1 MKELFKLAAV
11 ITMEGLEDVR
21 KGLTTIDKE
30 AKRTTKTLTKVGE
43 EIAKIGVRLT
53 KAITLPVAGLSAAVL
68 KFGSDFDQ
76 AMTNSMSIMGNLSDA
91 MKRDLAQTAR
101 DVSKQTVFSA
111 KQLAEAYEFL
121 ASAGYDATQSMK
133 ILPVVAKFAQAGN
146 FDLARATTLAAD
158 SQKALGLASKDTAE
172 NIANLTRISDVLIK
186 ANTLANGSA
195 EQFAE
200 ALTNKA
206 AAALRLV
213 NKSVEEGV
221 AVLAV
226 YADQGTKGAAAG
238 ESLNIVMRDLQKTS
252 INNKAVFEQ
261 FRVSVYDTSGN
272 MRHMADIIADLE
284 KALSGM
290 SDEQKRAALMT
301 LGFQDRSVSAIMTL
315 IGMSDAIRNYETQL
329 RQASGFTED
338 VANKRMESF
347 NNKLKALRN
356 ILVDAALGL
365 WEVAKPVIN
374 DTLIPAFEKG
384 VKKISEFVKW
394 FADLPKVVQTT
405 ALKIT
410 LLVAALGPFLTALG
424 KTLTLFKELKIV
436 IKSVNLLLR
445 GNPFGVAAVAIT
457 GIAVAVNKTVSA
469 WQKWKDEIGEKVE
482 RKQVEQMTRDVSE
495 LIALYAELEDMRYGA
510 IIDDQRFK
518 EASDRIKELET
529 NLADLGYEFTG
540 SFGSKLQQ
548 AEGLFDKL
556 TETTKENTKEVKT
569 NAETVIV
576 DAEAIKKLNEEQA
589 KLLEKRRK
597 LLEDRSALEDEY
609 ANKVFEQHANDIEIL
624 DKKYREELLRAEEL
638 GADKLNIE
646 KWYQTEKQRIID
658 QAAFDYE
665 QSKNKEVE
673 EAQKTADRIAEI
685 DKELAETR
693 KRLER
698 EVAEERR
705 EKASSV
711 FYFIDGVF
719 RDLGDVISG
728 FNANRMTEINNW
740 ERRQIEAVQNSTL
753 SEEEKQKKMEEIEKK
768 AELRQKAFK
777 RKQAV
782 ADKALGIFS
791 VVINTA
797 QAIMKGFASLP
808 PWAAAVNAAVVGAL
822 GTIQAGVIAAQ
833 PIPLAEGAYLKGSE
847 AGIYTNLAER
857 NTDEIVFPVE
867 KGVDIMANKLASK
880 LAMPEQSPVQPSRIR
895 DVHVHISSMIP
906 DDAVVKKV
914 GREIERVM
922 SFDRQRL
929 GATA

>member
-30 AKRTTKTLTKVGE
+30 AKKTTKTLTKVGE
-43 EIAKIGVRLT
+43 DIAKIGVRLT
-53 KAITLPVAGLSAAVL
+53 KAITLPIVGLSAAVL

-76 AMTNSMSIMGNLSDA
+76 AMTSSMSIMGDLSDA

-121 ASAGYDATQSMK
+121 ASAGYDAAQSMK

-186 ANTLANGSA
+186 VNTLANGSA

-221 AVLAV
+221 AVLAA

-261 FRVSVYDTSGN
+261 FRISVYDTSGN
-272 MRHMADIIADLE
+272 MRNMADIIADLE

-315 IGMSDAIRNYETQL
+315 VGMSDAIRNYETQL

-394 FADLPKVVQTT
+394 FADLPKGVQTT
-405 ALKIT
+405 TLKIT
-410 LLVAALGPFLTALG
+410 LLVAALGPFLTVLG

-436 IKSVNLLLR
+436 IKSVNLLLL

-457 GIAVAVNKTVSA
+457 GIAVAVSKTVSA

-510 IIDDQRFK
+510 IIEDDRFK

-529 NLADLGYEFTG
+529 NLGDLGYEFTG

-548 AEGLFDKL
+548 AEELFDKL
-556 TETTKENTKEVKT
+556 TGSVKESSEAVKDLQESTSTNEGEGGSNLIDKADLEEQLKWEQEYNEAKAAHGSYTNQKIIEDYENTVEYQ
-569 NAETVIV
+569 
-576 DAEAIKKLNEEQA
+576 KK
-589 KLLEKRRK
+589 
-597 LLEDRSALEDEY
+597 
-609 ANKVFEQHANDIEIL
+609 
-624 DKKYREELLRAEEL
+624 
-638 GADKLNIE
+638 
-646 KWYQTEKQRIID
+646 
-658 QAAFDYE
+658 
-665 QSKNKEVE
+665 
-673 EAQKTADRIAEI
+673 
-685 DKELAETR
+685 
-693 KRLER
+693 KRLELLDT
-698 EVAEERR
+698 ETDALNKELKLIKEKER
-705 EKASSV
+705 EKERLTYHFAQLTSSALSQIGNIFSGVYANNIEEIKQWEEQQIAS
-711 FYFIDGVF
+711 
-719 RDLGDVISG
+719 
-728 FNANRMTEINNW
+728 
-740 ERRQIEAVQNSTL
+740 IENSTL
-753 SEEEKQKKMEEIEKK
+753 SEEEKQEKIQAIEDKAAARQRVFKK
-768 AELRQKAFK
+768 
-777 RKQAV
+777 KQAI
-782 ADKALGIFS
+782 ADKTFGIFS
-791 VVINTA
+791 VIINTA

-808 PWAAAVNAAVVGAL
+808 PPAAIVNAAIVGTL

-833 PIPLAEGAYLKGSE
+833 PIPEFKDGAYIPGTESGVHAIIGEK
-847 AGIYTNLAER
+847 
-857 NTDEIVFPVE
+857 NTDEIAFPLE
-867 KGVDIMANKLASK
+867 KGIEILADRLQDKLSPASR
-880 LAMPEQSPVQPSRIR
+880 LNQSSPITREVHL
-895 DVHVHISSMIP
+895 HVHGPLIA
-906 DDAVVKKV
+906 DDNGIKQL
-914 GREIERVM
+914 GRELDRVM
-922 SFDRQRL
+922 TIDRQRT
-929 GATA
+929 GARA

>member
-1 MKELFKLAAV
+1 
-11 ITMEGLEDVR
+11 
-21 KGLTTIDKE
+21 
-30 AKRTTKTLTKVGE
+30 
-43 EIAKIGVRLT
+43 
-53 KAITLPVAGLSAAVL
+53 
-68 KFGSDFDQ
+68 
-76 AMTNSMSIMGNLSDA
+76 MGNLSDA

-221 AVLAV
+221 AVLAA

-238 ESLNIVMRDLQKTS
+238 ESLNIVMRDLQKAS

-261 FRVSVYDTSGN
+261 AGIAVYDTSGS
-272 MRHMADIIADLE
+272 MRNMADIIADLE

-394 FADLPKVVQTT
+394 FADLPKGVQTT

-436 IKSVNLLLR
+436 IESVNLLLL

-518 EASDRIKELET
+518 EASGRIKELET

-589 KLLEKRRK
+589 KLHK
-597 LLEDRSALEDEY
+597 
-609 ANKVFEQHANDIEIL
+609 Q
-624 DKKYREELLRAEEL
+624 YREELLRADEL

-658 QAAFDYE
+658 QAAYE
-665 QSKNKEVE
+665 YDQDKKREIE

-685 DKELAETR
+685 DRRLAETR
-693 KRLER
+693 KQLER
-698 EVAEERR
+698 EVAEERKQQTWR
-705 EKASSV
+705 V
-711 FYFIDGVF
+711 FSFISDSF
-719 RDLGDVISG
+719 NQLGSILSG
-728 FNANRMTEINNW
+728 FNSNRLEEIDNW
-740 ERRQIEAVQNSTL
+740 EQRQIEAVQNSTL

-777 RKQAV
+777 RKQAI
-782 ADKALGIFS
+782 ADKTFGIFS
-791 VVINTA
+791 VIINTA

-808 PWAAAVNAAVVGAL
+808 PWAAAVNAAIVGTL